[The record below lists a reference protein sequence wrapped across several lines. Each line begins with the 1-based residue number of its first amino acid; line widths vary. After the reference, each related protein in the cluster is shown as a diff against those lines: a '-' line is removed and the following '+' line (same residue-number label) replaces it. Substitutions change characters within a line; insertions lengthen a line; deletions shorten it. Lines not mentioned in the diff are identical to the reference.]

1 MGDPV
6 PHQWNQE
13 DAIVTP
19 EQAETL
25 QVEMWQALPPEER
38 KRI

>member
-6 PHQWNQE
+6 SRPRNQE
-13 DAIVTP
+13 DGLVTP